1 MADTLEQ
8 ILAELKKIN
17 QTTKTN
23 QDATKETNEQLKTSA
38 DLLEQQNKQYEE
50 INKQIEAELK
60 LQNKLTQQLQDADEE
75 QTKLI
80 KEKIKFSKE
89 YTRSLKNQTKESEKF
104 AKTFGRVKQVF
115 GAVTK
120 AAQKYNQTIT
130 KTTGIDFT
138 QIFSYESAREAALSL
153 DELGKS
159 ILKVGGISGD
169 FRKDIEK
176 TQKSMQEFGVTNQD
190 VADSTTLLINS
201 MSRFTLASSQQ
212 RTALRRTV
220 LQLQKAK
227 NAGAEAA
234 TSMELLSTVFG
245 ESNNEVNMLTKQ
257 MAASGEA
264 MGIPP
269 QKMLA
274 AFAAAAPRLAV
285 LGGDI
290 RREFMRMAATAKVT
304 GAEFSSLVQI
314 SQGFDTFEEAAKK
327 TSQLNAMF
335 GTQLNSVE
343 LLRMESDEQ
352 RIAFIKNQ
360 LLMQGQTIES
370 IGKFGR
376 LSLSRILGTDVKTLR
391 QAFRDV
397 GKEIDETARK
407 GEAADVGTFEG
418 QLNKAISVRDKLQA
432 TINSLKN
439 MIGKTLV
446 PALEDLSKGL
456 MGKDFQNNMNEAA
469 KTVGDFY
476 AKITKAGEEAAKNIG
491 AEIAKVAGTQT
502 AADMFLGPLAG
513 LLGDLGLGALLMRRG
528 GGGTSTPNVSGG
540 GGSGPKPLKSAR
552 NIRGTPA
559 DKIKVPKRPMPDLS
573 RMNKPAPFME
583 KLFKRLRV
591 PPSVIRGARNPQ
603 ALLAVLATA
612 LVGGGL
618 YAAREEGLFGEEF
631 GGYKGEQR
639 VVDTTGIPGYGDI
652 GVPESIARPV
662 VPEVPPMLAAPPA
675 TPTVPT
681 TTTTTSKEG
690 VSTMATQIAAEV
702 AKSFNPVI
710 NMTAYVGDKQTTV
723 RLVKDALNSS
733 YPLGRATNGG

>member
-60 LQNKLTQQLQDADEE
+60 LQNELTQQLQDADEE

-104 AKTFGRVKQVF
+104 AKTFGKVKQVF

-138 QIFSYESAREAALSL
+138 QIFSYDSAREAALSL

-169 FRKDIEK
+169 FRKDIEQ

-190 VADSTTLLINS
+190 VADSTIMLINS
-201 MSRFTLASSQQ
+201 MSRFTLASSEQ
-212 RTALRRTV
+212 RAALRRTV

-234 TSMELLSTVFG
+234 TSMDLLTTVFG
-245 ESNNEVNMLTKQ
+245 ESNNEVDMLTKQ

-290 RREFMRMAATAKVT
+290 QREFMRMSATAKVT
-304 GAEFSSLVQI
+304 GAEFSSLIQI
-314 SQGFDTFEEAAKK
+314 SQGFDTFEEAAKR

-360 LLMQGQTIES
+360 LMMQGQTIES

-407 GEAADVGTFEG
+407 GEEADVSAYQK
-418 QLNKAISVRDKLQA
+418 QLNTAITIRETLQS

-439 MIGKTLV
+439 MIGEALV
-446 PALEDLSKGL
+446 PALEGVSKNLMNKDFQTSMKNTADYLGSIYSTITKAGSMAAQAGGAGIAAAAGTKEAIDMTVGPTVSLIGDVISALGLAGFGGQLYNFIDRVKNGRTKTPSSPGGPKPRMGPSMPKGPKPPIPRIPAPSLGVLGSTVLPILALGAAALGMQEFAEYMENQVDTIALSKGL
-456 MGKDFQNNMNEAA
+456 RGPITLEEMGLQPLP
-469 KTVGDFY
+469 
-476 AKITKAGEEAAKNIG
+476 GEQIG
-491 AEIAKVAGTQT
+491 
-502 AADMFLGPLAG
+502 
-513 LLGDLGLGALLMRRG
+513 
-528 GGGTSTPNVSGG
+528 SGG
-540 GGSGPKPLKSAR
+540 VSLPPVSLQRDPS
-552 NIRGTPA
+552 
-559 DKIKVPKRPMPDLS
+559 MP
-573 RMNKPAPFME
+573 
-583 KLFKRLRV
+583 
-591 PPSVIRGARNPQ
+591 
-603 ALLAVLATA
+603 
-612 LVGGGL
+612 
-618 YAAREEGLFGEEF
+618 Y
-631 GGYKGEQR
+631 
-639 VVDTTGIPGYGDI
+639 
-652 GVPESIARPV
+652 
-662 VPEVPPMLAAPPA
+662 VPPMLARAPA